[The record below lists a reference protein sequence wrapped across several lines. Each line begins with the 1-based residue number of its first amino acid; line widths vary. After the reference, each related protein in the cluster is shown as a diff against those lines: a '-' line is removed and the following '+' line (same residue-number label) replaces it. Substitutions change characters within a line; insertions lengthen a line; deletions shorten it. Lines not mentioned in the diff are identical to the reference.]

1 METRGHVTCQLQSS
15 VYYCYTCPSL
25 PPSLC
30 VCLLQWRMA
39 LTWQPDPGSLQQI
52 MHLLKESQS
61 PDTKTQ
67 QELKPVRQSLSTCV
81 CV

>member
-1 METRGHVTCQLQSS
+1 
-15 VYYCYTCPSL
+15 
-25 PPSLC
+25 
-30 VCLLQWRMA
+30 MA

-67 QELKPVRQSLSTCV
+67 QELKPVRHPLTPLCACV
-81 CV
+81 SVGRVSSETGSSKSVPRLQQLPGLCLH